1 MYFPKEPSSS
11 ERIFITKNGS
21 SAIYLFLKSLN
32 LPEDSEV
39 ILQAFTCNSVVN
51 PVLWAGFK
59 PVYSDIDRKTFSI
72 DIESLKSRVTDKTKV
87 VILQHTFGIP
97 GPVHEVVEFCRQKKI
112 FVLEDCAHAL
122 GVEVGGRPLGISGD
136 AAIVSFGLEKTLST
150 KVGGAL
156 LLNNKNIA
164 KKINTQYGSW
174 KYMSYPETFIWL
186 LNPII
191 RIILRKI
198 PIFRVSTAVLL
209 SRVGLFN
216 TGFVRKE
223 LKGEMPSN
231 ALRLLPG
238 VLASVVVERLARIEY
253 NLRHRENITQ
263 VYLNNVFPKGI
274 SIADSIRSNLLPLV
288 KFPVVTKDE
297 KQRDEMRT
305 YLQSEGI
312 YISDWYDP
320 VVYPEETD
328 LKLMR
333 YVKGSCPVAEDIS
346 KRVINLPTGSYVTTA
361 HAKMICHEIENFTN
375 SK

>member
-1 MYFPKEPSSS
+1 MSSKPITAGVAHS
-11 ERIFITKNGS
+11 LGRRIASFHDPAGQDRSHGEGRGS
-21 SAIYLFLKSLN
+21 TVS
-32 LPEDSEV
+32 
-39 ILQAFTCNSVVN
+39 
-51 PVLWAGFK
+51 G
-59 PVYSDIDRKTFSI
+59 
-72 DIESLKSRVTDKTKV
+72 
-87 VILQHTFGIP
+87 
-97 GPVHEVVEFCRQKKI
+97 
-112 FVLEDCAHAL
+112 AHAL